1 MGDRADRWAP
11 VRVGAEEAFGQSR
24 VLMVDCGANH
34 SAVVTEEGGLWAWG
48 CGEHGRLGHGDEEDR
63 LMPVRVEAERLDG
76 AKIVSAACGAAH
88 TAAVTEEGA
97 LYTWGKGEAYAGSQ
111 VPNGLGHDDLEDKL
125 LPTLVAPLQQLG
137 ARVGRCLPL
146 PRLHALAFAMGT
158 HRRLG
163 AGAAGAGGG
172 GRRMSRRV
180 QGKEPDEGRRC
191 AYGDMPE
198 DLVRRVVEACRGWP
212 EGAAGKAEGVV
223 RLVGGGSGK
232 KEGREE

>member
-1 MGDRADRWAP
+1 M
-11 VRVGAEEAFGQSR
+11 
-24 VLMVDCGANH
+24 
-34 SAVVTEEGGLWAWG
+34 
-48 CGEHGRLGHGDEEDR
+48 
-63 LMPVRVEAERLDG
+63 
-76 AKIVSAACGAAH
+76 
-88 TAAVTEEGA
+88 
-97 LYTWGKGEAYAGSQ
+97 
-111 VPNGLGHDDLEDKL
+111 PNGLGHDDPEDKL

-198 DLVRRVVEACRGWP
+198 DLVRRVVEACRVWP

-223 RLVGGGSGK
+223 RLVGGGKGK
-232 KEGREE
+232 KGEREC

>member
-1 MGDRADRWAP
+1 M
-11 VRVGAEEAFGQSR
+11 
-24 VLMVDCGANH
+24 
-34 SAVVTEEGGLWAWG
+34 
-48 CGEHGRLGHGDEEDR
+48 
-63 LMPVRVEAERLDG
+63 
-76 AKIVSAACGAAH
+76 
-88 TAAVTEEGA
+88 
-97 LYTWGKGEAYAGSQ
+97 
-111 VPNGLGHDDLEDKL
+111 
-125 LPTLVAPLQQLG
+125 PTLVAPLQQLG

-198 DLVRRVVEACRGWP
+198 DLVRRVVEACRGCGR
-212 EGAAGKAEGVV
+212 EGGGGGAAGG
-223 RLVGGGSGK
+223 
-232 KEGREE
+232 GRERQEGGEQRLDIVQAQWEVSQEGTFQSSLTHHPHTSKLCLPLHSSLRWVMEVVSHIDL